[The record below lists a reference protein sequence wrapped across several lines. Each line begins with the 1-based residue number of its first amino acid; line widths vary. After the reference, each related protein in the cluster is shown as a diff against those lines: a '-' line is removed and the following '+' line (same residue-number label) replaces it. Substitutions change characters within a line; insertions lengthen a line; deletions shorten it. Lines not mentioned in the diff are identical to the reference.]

1 MGNIKQIY
9 SGFNCFFALDSKG
22 IIGWGDNSLGQI
34 SPQLQKCL
42 ITAPQFIKIN
52 MDSNSFKRVIGSNL
66 EFIGERIDS
75 IYKST
80 TKGTHAK
87 VEQKEAESYVM
98 YTYMLIGDILE
109 LYKPKEE

>member
-52 MDSNSFKRVIGSNL
+52 MGNTSDSAQVISGN
-66 EFIGERIDS
+66 G
-75 IYKST
+75 T
-80 TKGTHAK
+80 TFLLSG
-87 VEQKEAESYVM
+87 QRAEMIEIEHSSK
-98 YTYMLIGDILE
+98 D
-109 LYKPKEE
+109 K